1 MNKWILIILAS
12 VFTLQASAEECVYKP
27 PAVVDLPYKEGAY
40 IPVYFSRYQ
49 FNLPSKPDVLLSSDG
64 FIASY
69 PQKGYIGH
77 QDVDVKPW
85 HGGMPE
91 GNLPTDIAESY
102 RVLYGMSSTEKL
114 DKEALAQVMF
124 QRDLLKID
132 CNTRVH
138 FYRVG
143 GAVDVVWQERRS
155 ADRFHSIWVLGEKPA
170 GLITISGTSE
180 VALQVISSIKKREMG
195 R

>member
-1 MNKWILIILAS
+1 MNKWLLIVLVS

-49 FNLPSKPDVLLSSDG
+49 FNLPSRPDVLLSSDG

-69 PQKGYIGH
+69 PEKGYIGH

-91 GNLPTDIAESY
+91 GNLPAGIADSF
-102 RVLYGMSSTEKL
+102 RLLYGTLPTDKL
-114 DKEALAQVMF
+114 DHEALAQVEF
-124 QRDLLKID
+124 QRDIHKLD
-132 CNTRVH
+132 CNARVRL
-138 FYRVG
+138 YRVG
-143 GAVDVVWQERRS
+143 GAVDVIWQERRS
-155 ADRFHSIWVLGEKPA
+155 AQGFHTIWVLGDERA
-170 GLITISGTSE
+170 ELITISGSNE
-180 VALQVISSIKKREMG
+180 VVLQVISSIKKRM
-195 R
+195 